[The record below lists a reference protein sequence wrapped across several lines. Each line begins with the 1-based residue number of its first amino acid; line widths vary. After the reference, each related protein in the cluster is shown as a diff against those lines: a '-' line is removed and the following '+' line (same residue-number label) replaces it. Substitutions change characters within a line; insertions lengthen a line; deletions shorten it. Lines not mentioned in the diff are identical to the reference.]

1 MMRILNIVALVAG
14 LILLYFGISAKD
26 SFASEVSE
34 AVTGNPTDRSMW
46 MLIVGGVLAV
56 IGALGLFRGRRS

>member
-1 MMRILNIVALVAG
+1 MRILNIVALVAG